1 MIKYVKK
8 EIKGFIK
15 NPQFAELGVYTFFFS
30 LILIQLHPVICIISP
45 LGYFCLLSC
54 GDWIREWFFRIKY
67 YKLRNI
73 IDVIVLNKFKQDSNT
88 VYKLYTRVSI
98 NKLESSKDTL
108 ETYFNT
114 NILEFKQGKQK
125 RIVYIITNYSSK
137 NYKNLIKTST
147 IDQQIKYACKVQNL
161 NINNI
166 KMRVNK
172 YKTDIFFNSVNQ
184 RKEIEK
190 NLTEIEHLIK
200 QKIQLAETKDYD
212 FCFRIIK
219 DVKTLS
225 FFDTLK
231 NTKFEPYQFMIGQNL
246 EGDFKILDVRKI
258 YHTLIAGS
266 TGFGKSNLSHVI
278 ISTLLKSL
286 SSVEDKPRLILL
298 DPKKSE
304 LKRYRRF
311 KYVNYTGD
319 KESIL
324 TILKDVEK
332 EMHYRNTLFDQNDFV
347 NNLETWNNT
356 YSNKKLDY
364 IIVYIEEI
372 ADLMLSE
379 YAQEF
384 TTIVQS
390 LSQLGRS
397 AGIRLFLTTQK
408 PNKEVIDTKIKAN
421 CINRISFAVANSIES
436 RVILDNTNATQLSKP
451 GQCFLQHNNQD
462 IYLKVPYLKDEH
474 IIQSIEYLEKI
485 SVRGQVKTTDIDENK
500 LYGLDSSNQVIS
512 LDKTVRT
519 QANNRTA
526 VVEINSA
533 MDLYNLYQQ
542 YTKLSIADTVK
553 MVNIGR
559 TKVTEYRKELKQKGM
574 L

>member
-1 MIKYVKK
+1 MIKYIKK
-8 EIKGFIK
+8 EIKSFIK
-15 NPQFAELGVYTFFFS
+15 NPQFAELGVYTFLFS
-30 LILIQLHPVICIISP
+30 LILIQLQLHPVICIISP
-45 LGYFCLLSC
+45 LGYFCLLAC
-54 GDWIREWFFRIKY
+54 GDWMREWFFRIKY

-73 IDVIVLNKFKQDSNT
+73 IDVIVLNKYKQDSNT

-125 RIVYIITNYSSK
+125 RIVYLITNYSSN
-137 NYKNLIKTST
+137 NYKNLIKITT
-147 IDQQIKYACKVQNL
+147 IDQQIKYACLLQKV
-161 NINNI
+161 NI
-166 KMRVNK
+166 KNIKIRVNK
-172 YKTDIFFNSVNQ
+172 YKTDIFFNSANQ
-184 RKEIEK
+184 KKEIEK
-190 NLTEIEHLIK
+190 NLSEIEHLIK
-200 QKIQLAETKDYD
+200 QRIQLVETKDYD

-219 DVKTLS
+219 EVKTLS
-225 FFDTLK
+225 FFETLK
-231 NTKFEPYQFMIGQNL
+231 NTNFEPYQFMVGQNL
-246 EGDFKILDVRKI
+246 EGDFTILDVRKI
-258 YHTLIAGS
+258 YHTIIAGS
-266 TGFGKSNLSHVI
+266 TGYGKSNLSHVI

-286 SSVEDKPRLILL
+286 SSVEVKPRLILL

-311 KYVNYTGD
+311 KFVNYTGD

-356 YSNKKLDY
+356 YNNKKLDY

-384 TTIVQS
+384 TTIIQS

-451 GQCFLQHNNQD
+451 GECFLQYNNTD
-462 IYLKVPYLKDEH
+462 IYLKVPYLEDKH
-474 IIQSIEYLEKI
+474 IIQDIEYLTKI
-485 SVRGQVKTTDIDENK
+485 SVRGQVKTPYIDENK
-500 LYGLDSSNQVIS
+500 SHGLECSTPVIPAVEI
-512 LDKTVRT
+512 VRT
-519 QANNRTA
+519 PA
-526 VVEINSA
+526 VREINSA
-533 MDLYNLYQQ
+533 LDLYNLYNECGYQ
-542 YTKLSIADTVK
+542 SIANTVK
-553 MVNIGR
+553 MTNIGR
-559 TKVTEYRKELKQKGM
+559 TKVTQYRKELKQKNM